1 MRVCVMAHAVYHKVF
16 SKEARV
22 QIPKLAIC
30 VFFGGKCG
38 SGIGFFPPVFRSYV
52 VRVPPILLPILSI
65 ATSAV

>member
-30 VFFGGKCG
+30 VFLVE
-38 SGIGFFPPVFRSYV
+38 SV
-52 VRVPPILLPILSI
+52 VLG
-65 ATSAV
+65 